1 MHVLIVNGYRSDAT
15 GKFPEY
21 PEEDEGGSGLIFKEK
36 DPAELA
42 AELQEK
48 VKLECYKIFDQTNT
62 LILERKKTDDNNVKY
77 NKQIIFKNM

>member
-1 MHVLIVNGYRSDAT
+1 MKSVIGLLNGNCIIILDCAYINICRSDAT

-48 VKLECYKIFDQTNT
+48 VQFDRQ
-62 LILERKKTDDNNVKY
+62 
-77 NKQIIFKNM
+77 M